1 MSKDLLVSVAED
13 LLSIPP
19 LIFRTTRKNFTE
31 ELIPNLDVNITPLQ
45 FEILFLLQKEK
56 VLCVSE
62 IGDRLDI
69 AKAQMTQLIN
79 KLAGLSLIERSA
91 NESDR
96 RTVNIALSG
105 QGSILIRDFER
116 QARKA
121 VLKTLSSL
129 SEAELEKLSSSLKN
143 LQDILLSTQ

>member
-62 IGDRLDI
+62 IGERLDI

-79 KLAGLSLIERSA
+79 KLAGLSLIERRA

-129 SEAELEKLSSSLKN
+129 SEVELEQLSSSLKN

>member
-1 MSKDLLVSVAED
+1 VSKDLLVSVAED

-19 LIFRTTRKNFTE
+19 LIFRTTRKNFAE
-31 ELIPNLDVNITPLQ
+31 VIIPNLDANITPLQ
-45 FEILFLLQKEK
+45 FEILFLLEKEK

-62 IGDRLDI
+62 IGERLDI
-69 AKAQMTQLIN
+69 AKAQMTQLIF
-79 KLAGLSLIERSA
+79 KLVGLNLIERRTDK
-91 NESDR
+91 SDR

-105 QGSILIRDFER
+105 EGSTLIRDFER

-129 SEAELEKLSSSLKN
+129 SEVDLQQLSSSLRN

>member
-1 MSKDLLVSVAED
+1 VSKDLLVSVAED

-62 IGDRLDI
+62 IGERLDI

-79 KLAGLSLIERSA
+79 KLAGLSLIERRA

-129 SEAELEKLSSSLKN
+129 SEVELEQLSSSLKN